1 MPIRTT
7 LTVGTLVVALASLAW
22 SQARQ
27 SERIYFQLPEM
38 AALNLPFS
46 DAVMVDNT
54 LYLSGNGGLDIATM
68 TVPDDPKD
76 EARLLMENFRRT
88 LALADMTL
96 DDLVSVT
103 VYCPDLSLYADFNE
117 VYRSYFEDEFPAR
130 AFIGSAPLLFG
141 MRFEMQAITLAFPA
155 PPAAHEDDEVAEA
168 MGTILGGE
176 NSRFYWEII
185 QRGIAPRVGA
195 FRFDYEDCGLMVLAG
210 LCPPENAEQLTEAM
224 QTEADKITRQGVNA
238 AETQRVKTRRRTTL
252 AQEAETPYLR
262 LAQLRD
268 DVEHYGRPRTV
279 EERLGVAV
287 RTLGGQPLPVD
298 AGSAVMVN
306 R

>member
-141 MRFEMQAITLAFPA
+141 MRFEMQAI
-155 PPAAHEDDEVAEA
+155 
-168 MGTILGGE
+168 
-176 NSRFYWEII
+176 
-185 QRGIAPRVGA
+185 
-195 FRFDYEDCGLMVLAG
+195 
-210 LCPPENAEQLTEAM
+210 
-224 QTEADKITRQGVNA
+224 
-238 AETQRVKTRRRTTL
+238 
-252 AQEAETPYLR
+252 
-262 LAQLRD
+262 
-268 DVEHYGRPRTV
+268 
-279 EERLGVAV
+279 AV
-287 RTLGGQPLPVD
+287 R
-298 AGSAVMVN
+298 
-306 R
+306 